1 MRNARIGWTY
11 LILLALT
18 AVNTVVLPA
27 QSGTS
32 SAISGTVTDA
42 SGAVVANASVTA
54 TEVDTKATRAEQTDA
69 SGHYLFSQVNPGT
82 YRVTVR
88 LEGFANAESE
98 PTPVGVGRNVA
109 LNFTLH
115 LKSVSQTVEVT
126 AHQGLLTL
134 DNPDTT
140 TTIEARTIENLPNPG
155 QDLTYVTQF
164 AQGALMNTAGSS
176 SDAKAPGGYG
186 NVEFNGLPATSN
198 GYILDGY
205 DSNDPWLGLNIG
217 LSTNLVIGLDA
228 LQESTVNTN
237 SYSVDQGRYGASQ
250 VNYFTKSGTNQF
262 HGDLYEVWNGSLFN
276 AEDYFL
282 HANDTP
288 GNIAKKPRSVVNE
301 FGVSVGGPI
310 RRNKLF
316 FFAHYEGVRIAL
328 PIVTSATL
336 PTPAY
341 QNYVLGQKYVPGPYV
356 QGQLE
361 TGGTDPV
368 TGTTLQAEPQEIPF
382 YQNMFSL
389 LPASGGS
396 NVQITGCPLY
406 VNVAPPTNGALPDGD
421 GCASQQQRS
430 LNNSDTENLIVV
442 KIDHTIDASNTVWYR
457 FQQDTGLQAE
467 WTDPINSIFNAYSP
481 QPQRTLV
488 VGYTHIFSPRL
499 VNQFNP
505 GASWYSS
512 IFEPNNYAQALQTF
526 PIMLASGSDSVP
538 FTTIGGLNDT
548 FPQGRKVTQWQIN
561 DNLTWTHEK
570 HTLHFGINTRR
581 VDTSDYDLGEG
592 IVPTVAYN
600 DLAEFT
606 YGAAYTA
613 QQNFP
618 VSLKERVAVGNLE
631 YYGMDTWKPSA
642 RATVTY
648 GMRVTWN
655 TNVISPQALFSRM
668 AGSFLDATHATN
680 QPLNQVILANVR
692 NLFPATPLFV
702 YQPRASIAYQLRPR
716 MAVHAGFGVF
726 NDIIPQQIA
735 DSGLMN
741 APNDPSFTGGIG
753 GQVGGLAI
761 APGVPGSA
769 VDAAANAN
777 RSFQTTFS
785 SGGAPCAGIQPG
797 APTCPLAVSL
807 NTLPTG
813 TLKTPYYYQYNLG
826 IEQQIGWRGNLRAD
840 FVGTRGL
847 HEPYQVQLNGYQNVC
862 NGCFAPFPYQ
872 QPLDQRFGNVTEF
885 QTGAN
890 SMYSGLQTVY
900 AQQWGGLTLRGNYTF
915 SHCLDEVSNGGLLAF
930 STQGLESPLPG
941 ELSRQ
946 HASCDYDV
954 RQNISA
960 FGVYQVPFHSGN
972 PILRRIFANW
982 SFSETGFLHSGLP
995 FSVLSQQYSAQVPN
1009 YPYKKCDPANPASCQ
1024 QGGVFQASNPTQ
1036 TIQFAVPNYANR
1048 IPGVPLY
1055 RKTPYPGVTI
1065 NGTRQWLNPDA
1076 FVSVVDPTTGDCYT
1090 GSVGVPPSSD
1100 NPAICQFGNSGRNS
1114 VRGPHFTYSDMYL
1127 TKVFPIREGIKLRI
1141 DGQLFNAFNH
1151 PNFALPST
1159 VEAGV
1164 PGSVPARFGTLQSLT
1179 MPPTGLLGVGLG
1191 GDSSPRMVAFQAR
1204 VEF

>member
-1 MRNARIGWTY
+1 MRQRKANSY
-11 LILLALT
+11 FSLLFLLLI
-18 AVNTVVLPA
+18 AVNSRGLGA

-32 SAISGTVTDA
+32 SAISGTVLDA
-42 SGAVVANASVTA
+42 SGAVIANASVTA
-54 TEVDTKATRAEQTDA
+54 TEVDTKATRAGQTDA
-69 SGHYLFSQVNPGT
+69 MGRYLFSQVNPGM

-88 LEGFANAESE
+88 LAGFADAVSE

-109 LNFTLH
+109 LNFTLQIN
-115 LKSVSQTVEVT
+115 STSQTVEVT
-126 AHQGLLTL
+126 AQQGLLAL
-134 DNPDTT
+134 DNPNTT
-140 TTIEARTIENLPNPG
+140 TTIEAKTIKNLPNPG

-198 GYILDGY
+198 GYILDGF

-228 LQESTVNTN
+228 VEESTVNTN
-237 SYSVDQGRYGASQ
+237 SFSVDQGRYGAAQ
-250 VNYFTKSGTNQF
+250 VNYFTKSGANAF

-276 AEDYFL
+276 AQDYFL

-310 RRNKLF
+310 RRDKLF
-316 FFAHYEGVRIAL
+316 FFAHYEGIRIAL
-328 PIVTSATL
+328 PIVSSITL

-341 QNYVLGQKYVPGPYV
+341 QQYVLGQLV
-356 QGQLE
+356 
-361 TGGTDPV
+361 TGGYDPV
-368 TGTTLQAEPQEIPF
+368 TGTNLPAQSAEIPF
-382 YQNMFSL
+382 YKNMFAL
-389 LPASGGS
+389 LPLAGGSPVAITACPLDASGTLLTAPSAGTLLNGS
-396 NVQITGCPLY
+396 
-406 VNVAPPTNGALPDGD
+406 

-430 LNNSDTENLIVV
+430 LNNSDSENLIVL
-442 KIDHTIDASNTVWYR
+442 KIDHTIDAHNTVWYR

-467 WTDPINSIFNAYSP
+467 WTDPINPIFNAYSP

-488 VGYTHIFSPRL
+488 IGYTHIFSPAL

-512 IFEPNNYAQALQTF
+512 IFEPNNYSQALETF
-526 PIMLASGSDSVP
+526 PVVLASGSDSVP
-538 FTTIGGLNDT
+538 FTTIGGLDDT

-561 DNLTWTHEK
+561 DNLTWTRGR

-592 IVPTVAYN
+592 TVPTVAYN

-606 YGAAYTA
+606 YGAAFTA

-618 VSLKERVAVGNLE
+618 VSLKGRVASGNLE
-631 YYGMDTWKPSA
+631 YYGMDTYKPTA
-642 RATVTY
+642 KLTLTY

-655 TNVISPQALFSRM
+655 ANITSPRTLFSRM
-668 AGSFLDATHATN
+668 AGSFLDASHATN
-680 QPLNQVILANVR
+680 QPLNQVVLANVH
-692 NLFPATPLFV
+692 NLFPATPLLV
-702 YQPRASIAYQLRPR
+702 LQPRASVAYQLLPR
-716 MAVHAGFGVF
+716 TAIHAGFGVF

-741 APNDPSFTGGIG
+741 APNDSSFTGGIG
-753 GQVGGLAI
+753 GQVGGLGI

-769 VDAAANAN
+769 VDAAASAN
-777 RSFQTTFS
+777 KSFQTIFS

-807 NTLPTG
+807 NTFPTG

-826 IEQQIGWRGNLRAD
+826 VEQQIGARGNLRAD

-862 NGCFAPFPYQ
+862 AGCFAPFPWQ
-872 QPLDQRFGNVTEF
+872 QPLDQRFANVTEF

-900 AQQWGGLTLRGNYTF
+900 SQQWGGLTLRGNYTF

-946 HASCDYDV
+946 RASCDYDV

-960 FGVYQVPFHSGN
+960 FGVYQVPFRSGN
-972 PILRRIFANW
+972 PILRQAFGGW
-982 SFSETGFLHSGLP
+982 SFSETAFLHSGLP
-995 FSVLSQQYSAQVPN
+995 FSVLSQQYSAN
-1009 YPYKKCDPANPASCQ
+1009 GN
-1024 QGGVFQASNPTQ
+1024 GVLQASNPAQ

-1048 IPGVPLY
+1048 VPGAPLY

-1076 FVSVVDPTTGDCYT
+1076 FVSVVDPTAGACYT
-1090 GSVGVPPSSD
+1090 GVLGVQND
-1100 NPAICQFGNSGRNS
+1100 NPAICQFGNSGRNA
-1114 VRGPHFTYSDMYL
+1114 VRGPHFTYSDMYI
-1127 TKVFPIREGIKLRI
+1127 TKTFPMREGIKLRI

-1191 GDSSPRMVAFQAR
+1191 GDSSPRMIAFQGR
-1204 VEF
+1204 IEF

>member
-1 MRNARIGWTY
+1 MRQSKASSY
-11 LILLALT
+11 SSLLFLFLIT
-18 AVNTVVLPA
+18 VNPCGLGA

-54 TEVDTKATRAEQTDA
+54 TEVDTKATRVGRTDA
-69 SGHYLFSQVNPGT
+69 GGHYLFSQVNPGT
-82 YRVTVR
+82 YRIVVR
-88 LEGFANAESE
+88 LAGFAEAVSA
-98 PTPVGVGRNVA
+98 PTPVGVGRDVA
-109 LNFTLH
+109 LNFTLQV
-115 LKSVSQTVEVT
+115 KSTTQTVEVT
-126 AHQGLLTL
+126 AQQGLLTL
-134 DNPDTT
+134 DNPNTT
-140 TTIEARTIENLPNPG
+140 TTIEAKTIENLPNPG

-198 GYILDGY
+198 GYILDGF

-237 SYSVDQGRYGASQ
+237 SFSVDQGRYAVAQ
-250 VNYFTKSGTNQF
+250 VNYFTKSGANTF

-276 AEDYFL
+276 AEDDFL

-288 GNIAKKPRSVVNE
+288 GNTAKKPRSVVNE

-310 RRNKLF
+310 RRDKLF
-316 FFAHYEGVRIAL
+316 FFAHYEGIRIAL
-328 PIVTSATL
+328 PIVSSVTL

-341 QNYVLGQKYVPGPYV
+341 QQYVLGQ
-356 QGQLE
+356 LA
-361 TGGTDPV
+361 TGGNDPIA
-368 TGTTLQAEPQEIPF
+368 GTNLPAQPAEISF
-382 YQNMFSL
+382 YKNMFALLPPPGGSPVAITACPLDASGTL
-389 LPASGGS
+389 LPAPPAGTLLNGS
-396 NVQITGCPLY
+396 
-406 VNVAPPTNGALPDGD
+406 
-421 GCASQQQRS
+421 GCASQQQRP
-430 LNNSDTENLIVV
+430 LNNSDSENLIVV
-442 KIDHTIDASNTVWYR
+442 KIDHTINTKDSIWYR

-488 VGYTHIFSPRL
+488 IGYTHIFSPGL

-512 IFEPNNYAQALQTF
+512 IFEPNNYSQALATF
-526 PIMLASGSDSVP
+526 PIMLTSGSDSVP

-561 DNLTWTHEK
+561 DNLTWTRGR
-570 HTLHFGINTRR
+570 HTLHFGVNTRR

-592 IVPTVAYN
+592 VVPTVAYN

-606 YGAAYTA
+606 YGAAFTA

-618 VSLKERVAVGNLE
+618 VSLRERVAVGNLE

-642 RATVTY
+642 KATLTY

-655 TNVISPQALFSRM
+655 TNVSSPQTLFSRM
-668 AGSFLDATHATN
+668 AGSFLDASHATN
-680 QPLNQVILANVR
+680 QPLNQVVLGNVHQ
-692 NLFPATPLFV
+692 LFPATPLFV
-702 YQPRASIAYQLRPR
+702 SQPRASMAYQLRAR
-716 MAVHAGFGVF
+716 TAVHAGFGVF
-726 NDIIPQQIA
+726 SDIIPQQIA

-753 GQVGGLAI
+753 GQVGGLGI

-777 RSFQTTFS
+777 KLFQATFS

-807 NTLPTG
+807 NTFPTG
-813 TLKTPYYYQYNLG
+813 TLKTPHYYQYNLG
-826 IEQQIGWRGNLRAD
+826 VEQQIGARGNLRAD

-862 NGCFAPFPYQ
+862 NGCFAPFPYA

-890 SMYSGLQTVY
+890 STYSGLQTVY
-900 AQQWGGLTLRGNYTF
+900 TQQWGGLTLRGNYTF
-915 SHCLDEVSNGGLLAF
+915 SHCFDEVSNGGLLAF

-960 FGVYQVPFHSGN
+960 FGVYQVPFHSGS
-972 PILRRIFANW
+972 PILRQVFGGW
-982 SFSETGFLHSGLP
+982 SFSETGFLHAGLP
-995 FSVLSQQYSAQVPN
+995 FSVLSQQYSAN
-1009 YPYKKCDPANPASCQ
+1009 GN
-1024 QGGVFQASNPTQ
+1024 GVLQASNPAQ

-1048 IPGVPLY
+1048 VPGVPLY

-1076 FVSVVDPTTGDCYT
+1076 FVSVVDPTTGACYT
-1090 GSVGVPPSSD
+1090 GALGSQND
-1100 NPAICQFGNSGRNS
+1100 TPAICQFGNSGRNS
-1114 VRGPHFTYSDMYL
+1114 VRGPHFTYSDMYI
-1127 TKVFPIREGIKLRI
+1127 TKTFSMREGIKLRI

-1191 GDSSPRMVAFQAR
+1191 GDSSPRMIAFQGR
-1204 VEF
+1204 IEF

>member
-1 MRNARIGWTY
+1 MRQRKANSSSSLLFLLLIMVNARG
-11 LILLALT
+11 LG
-18 AVNTVVLPA
+18 A

-32 SAISGTVTDA
+32 GAISGTVTDA
-42 SGAVVANASVTA
+42 SGAVIANASVTA
-54 TEVDTKATRAEQTDA
+54 TEVDTKATRAGQTDA
-69 SGHYLFSQVNPGT
+69 SGHFLFSQVNPGT
-82 YRVTVR
+82 YRVTVW
-88 LEGFANAESE
+88 LAGFADAVSE

-109 LNFTLH
+109 LNLTLQVN
-115 LKSVSQTVEVT
+115 STSQTVEVT
-126 AHQGLLTL
+126 AQQGLLTL
-134 DNPDTT
+134 DNPNTSS
-140 TTIEARTIENLPNPG
+140 TIEAKTLKSLPNPG

-198 GYILDGY
+198 GYILDGF

-228 LQESTVNTN
+228 VQESTVNTN
-237 SYSVDQGRYGASQ
+237 SFSVDQGRYAVAQ
-250 VNYFTKSGTNQF
+250 VNYFTKSGANSF

-276 AEDYFL
+276 AQDYFL
-282 HANDTP
+282 HGNDTP
-288 GNIAKKPRSVVNE
+288 GSIAKKPRSVVNE
-301 FGVSVGGPI
+301 FGVSVGGPM
-310 RRNKLF
+310 RRDKLF
-316 FFAHYEGVRIAL
+316 FFAHYEGIRIAL
-328 PIVTSATL
+328 PIVSSTTL

-341 QNYVLGQKYVPGPYV
+341 QQYVLGQ
-356 QGQLE
+356 LA
-361 TGGTDPV
+361 TGGYDAV
-368 TGTTLQAEPQEIPF
+368 TGTNLAAQPAEIPF
-382 YQNMFSL
+382 YKNMFSL
-389 LPASGGS
+389 LPPPGGSPVAITSCPLDASGT
-396 NVQITGCPLY
+396 VLA
-406 VNVAPPTNGALPDGD
+406 APPAGALLNGS

-430 LNNSDTENLIVV
+430 LNNSDSENLIVV
-442 KIDHTIDASNTVWYR
+442 KIDHTIDANNTVWYR

-467 WTDPINSIFNAYSP
+467 WTDPINSIFNSYSP

-488 VGYTHIFSPRL
+488 AGYTHIFSVRL

-512 IFEPNNYAQALQTF
+512 IFEPNNYSQALEAF
-526 PIMLASGSDSVP
+526 PIVLASGSDSVP

-561 DNLTWTHEK
+561 DSLTWTRGR
-570 HTLHFGINTRR
+570 HTLHFGVNTRR

-592 IVPTVAYN
+592 TVPTVAYN

-606 YGAAYTA
+606 FGAAFTA

-642 RATVTY
+642 RATLTY
-648 GMRVTWN
+648 GLRMTWN
-655 TNVISPQALFSRM
+655 TNVTSPRALLSRM
-668 AGSFLDATHATN
+668 AGSFLDASHAIN
-680 QPLNQVILANVR
+680 QPLNQVVLGNVH

-702 YQPRASIAYQLRPR
+702 SQPRASIAYQLRPR
-716 MAVHAGFGVF
+716 TAVHAGFGVF
-726 NDIIPQQIA
+726 SDIVPQQIA

-753 GQVGGLAI
+753 GQVGGLGI
-761 APGVPGSA
+761 APGVPLSA
-769 VDAAANAN
+769 VDAAASAN
-777 RSFQTTFS
+777 KSFQTIFS

-807 NTLPTG
+807 NTFPTG
-813 TLKTPYYYQYNLG
+813 TLKTPHYYQYNLG
-826 IEQQIGWRGNLRAD
+826 VEQQLGARGNLSVD

-862 NGCFAPFPYQ
+862 NGCFAPFPYA
-872 QPLDQRFGNVTEF
+872 QPLDRRFANVTEF

-890 SMYSGLQTVY
+890 STYSGLQTVY
-900 AQQWGGLTLRGNYTF
+900 TQQWGGLTLRGNYTF
-915 SHCLDEVSNGGLLAF
+915 SHCHDEVSNGGLLAF

-960 FGVYQVPFHSGN
+960 YGVYQVPFHSGN
-972 PILRRIFANW
+972 RILRQVFGGW

-995 FSVLSQQYSAQVPN
+995 FSVLSQQYSAN
-1009 YPYKKCDPANPASCQ
+1009 GN
-1024 QGGVFQASNPTQ
+1024 GVLQASNPAE

-1048 IPGVPLY
+1048 VPGVPLY
-1055 RKTPYPGVTI
+1055 LKTPYPGVTI

-1076 FVSVVDPTTGDCYT
+1076 FVSVVDPTTGACYT
-1090 GSVGVPPSSD
+1090 GALGVEND
-1100 NPAICQFGNSGRNS
+1100 NPAICQFGNSGRNA
-1114 VRGPHFTYSDMYL
+1114 VRGPHFTYSDMYI
-1127 TKVFPIREGIKLRI
+1127 TKAFPIREGIKLRI

-1191 GDSSPRMVAFQAR
+1191 GDSSPRMIAFQGR
-1204 VEF
+1204 IEF

>member
-1 MRNARIGWTY
+1 MQQSRAKWHFFLLSVL
-11 LILLALT
+11 LI
-18 AVNTVVLPA
+18 AVNPRGLGA
-27 QSGTS
+27 QSGTT
-32 SAISGTVTDA
+32 SAISGTVIDA

-54 TEVDTKATRAEQTDA
+54 TEVDTKATRAGRTDA
-69 SGHYLFSQVNPGT
+69 GGHYLFSQVNPGT
-82 YRVTVR
+82 YRIVVR
-88 LEGFANAESE
+88 LAGFADAESQ
-98 PTPVGVGRNVA
+98 PTPVSVGRIVS
-109 LNFTLH
+109 LNFKLQVNST
-115 LKSVSQTVEVT
+115 SQTVEVT
-126 AHQGLLTL
+126 AQQGLLTL
-134 DNPDTT
+134 DNPNTT

-228 LQESTVNTN
+228 VQESTVNTN
-237 SYSVDQGRYGASQ
+237 SFSVDQGRYAVAQ
-250 VNYFTKSGTNQF
+250 VNYFTKSGTNRF
-262 HGDLYEVWNGSLFN
+262 HGDLYEIWNGSLFN

-282 HANDTP
+282 HANDSP

-310 RRNKLF
+310 RRDKLF
-316 FFAHYEGVRIAL
+316 FFGHYEGIRIAL
-328 PIVTSATL
+328 PIVTSTTL

-341 QNYVLGQKYVPGPYV
+341 QQYVLGQLAV
-356 QGQLE
+356 
-361 TGGTDPV
+361 GGTDPV
-368 TGTTLQAEPQEIPF
+368 TGTKLAAEPAEIPF

-389 LPASGGS
+389 LPPPGGS
-396 NVQITGCPLY
+396 AVQIAGCPLG
-406 VNVAPPTNGALPDGD
+406 TNGD
-421 GCASQQQRS
+421 GCATQQQRS
-430 LNNSDTENLIVV
+430 LGNRDTEDLIVL
-442 KIDHTIDASNTVWYR
+442 KIDHTINTKDSVWYR
-457 FQQDTGLQAE
+457 FQRDTGLQAE
-467 WTDPINSIFNAYSP
+467 WTDPIDSIFNSYSP
-481 QPQRTLV
+481 QPQYTLV
-488 VGYTHIFSPRL
+488 AGYTHLFSSSL

-538 FTTIGGLNDT
+538 FTAIGGLNDT

-561 DNLTWTHEK
+561 DNLTWTRGR

-592 IVPTVAYN
+592 TVPTVTYN

-613 QQNFP
+613 QQSFP

-631 YYGMDTWKPSA
+631 YYGMDTYKP
-642 RATVTY
+642 TLKTTLTY

-655 TNVISPQALFSRM
+655 TNVTSPQGLFSRM
-668 AGSFLDATHATN
+668 AGSFLDASSHSTGQA
-680 QPLNQVILANVR
+680 LDKVILTNVR

-702 YQPRASIAYQLRPR
+702 YQPRASIAYQISPR
-716 MAVHAGFGVF
+716 TAVHAGFGVF
-726 NDIIPQQIA
+726 SDIIPQQIA

-741 APNDPSFTGGIG
+741 APNDPSFTGGIA
-753 GQVGGLAI
+753 GQVGGLGI

-769 VDAAANAN
+769 IDAAANAN
-777 RSFQTTFS
+777 TLFQAAFS
-785 SGGAPCAGIQPG
+785 SGGAPCAGIQLG

-807 NTLPTG
+807 NTFPTG

-826 IEQQIGWRGNLRAD
+826 IEQQIGSRGNLRAD

-862 NGCFAPFPYQ
+862 DGCFAPFSWQ

-885 QTGAN
+885 QTGAKSN
-890 SMYSGLQTVY
+890 YSGLQTVY
-900 AQQWGGLTLRGNYTF
+900 TQQWGGLTLRGNYTF

-946 HASCDYDV
+946 YASCDYDV

-960 FGVYQVPFHSGN
+960 FGVYRVPLHSGN
-972 PILRRIFANW
+972 RMLRQVFGGW
-982 SFSETGFLHSGLP
+982 SFSETAFLHSGLP
-995 FSVLSQQYSAQVPN
+995 FSVLSQQYGAQVPK
-1009 YPYKKCDPANPASCQ
+1009 YPYTKCDPANSASCQ
-1024 QGGVFQASNPTQ
+1024 QGGVFQASNPAE

-1048 IPGVPLY
+1048 VPGAPLY
-1055 RKTPYPGVTI
+1055 RKTPYSGVTI
-1065 NGTRQWLNPDA
+1065 DGTKQWLNPDA
-1076 FVSVVDPTTGDCYT
+1076 FVSVVDPTTGACT
-1090 GSVGVPPSSD
+1090 GDAPGVNSVT
-1100 NPAICQFGNSGRNS
+1100 NCQFGNSGRNS
-1114 VRGPHFTYSDMYL
+1114 VRGPHFTYSDMYI

-1141 DGQLFNAFNH
+1141 DGQMFNAFNH

-1164 PGSVPARFGTLQSLT
+1164 PGSVPARFGTLESVT

-1191 GDSSPRMVAFQAR
+1191 GDSSPRMIAFQGR
-1204 VEF
+1204 IEF